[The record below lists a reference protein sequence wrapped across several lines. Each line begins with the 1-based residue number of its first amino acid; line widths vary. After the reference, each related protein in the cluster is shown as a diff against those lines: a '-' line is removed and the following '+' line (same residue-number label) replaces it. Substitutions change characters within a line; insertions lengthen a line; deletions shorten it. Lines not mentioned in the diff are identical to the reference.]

1 MEFRPNP
8 TQIFSLEIGPAIL
21 WGEVVFN
28 VLDYGAVANNKT
40 DNTKAFLKAWMG
52 ACQWRGK
59 SRVFI
64 PPGSYYLGS
73 VIFRGSC
80 DGPIEFVIKGVLR
93 APNDP
98 DLFFIDHWISFQNI
112 NNLRIYGGGTLDG
125 QGASAW
131 PYNNCGTGS
140 CNPLPVSLRLDFI
153 NDSEISNI
161 NSINSKNFHFNV
173 FSCYRLR
180 FNHVTISAPADSPNT
195 DGIHIGGSGDIAIDT
210 ADIATGDDCVS
221 IGPGNQG
228 INISN
233 VYCGP
238 GHGISVGSMGRSAT
252 DEEGVSGVAV
262 VNCTF
267 RRTLNGVQ
275 IKTWPDSKAAGG
287 FASDF
292 VYDNIVMENGSSK
305 IQISNITFR
314 NIHGTCTTRDAVKLV
329 CSKINPCHDNAL
341 ENINL
346 IGPGGFASSSCYNV
360 HGRTRGRQKPP
371 SCLH

>member
-1 MEFRPNP
+1 MNSRLLL
-8 TQIFSLEIGPAIL
+8 LEILLFVVVLSSVCTTSHATK
-21 WGEVVFN
+21 VFN

-40 DNTKAFLKAWMG
+40 DNTK
-52 ACQWRGK
+52 
-59 SRVFI
+59 
-64 PPGSYYLGS
+64 
-73 VIFRGSC
+73 
-80 DGPIEFVIKGVLR
+80 
-93 APNDP
+93 
-98 DLFFIDHWISFQNI
+98 NI

-180 FNHVTISAPADSPNT
+180 FSHVTISAPTDSPNT
-195 DGIHIGGSGDIAIDT
+195 DGIHIGGSGEIAIDT

-221 IGPGNQG
+221 IGSGNQG

-329 CSKINPCHDNAL
+329 CSKINPCHDIAL

-346 IGPGGFASSSCYNV
+346 IGPVDSLLPHAITSMAEQEDGKSRLLACTRPLNVNYCSTHFLVINRLDCAGIGSSDEE
-360 HGRTRGRQKPP
+360 KPM
-371 SCLH
+371 